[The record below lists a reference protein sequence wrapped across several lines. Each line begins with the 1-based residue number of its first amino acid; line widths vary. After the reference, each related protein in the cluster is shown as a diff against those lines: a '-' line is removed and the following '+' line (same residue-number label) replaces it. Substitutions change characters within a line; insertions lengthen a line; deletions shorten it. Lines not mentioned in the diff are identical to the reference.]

1 MKLQIALCWHTDVD
15 DIHLGQVYLDVLPPA
30 GALLAHAAP
39 EVEHVVWRVATVY
52 VSPTQP
58 GSPND
63 RRGVDQYGMYTL
75 FVEPAEGPY
84 HP

>member
-1 MKLQIALCWHTDVD
+1 MKLQIALCWHTDD
-15 DIHLGQVYLDVLPPA
+15 DIHLGHVYLDVLPPA
-30 GALLAHAAP
+30 GALVGHYAPAAP
-39 EVEHVVWRVATVY
+39 DKVWRVVTVY
-52 VSPTQP
+52 VIPTQP

-63 RRGVDQYGMYTL
+63 QRGTDQYGMYTL